1 MEYLEYQNSRRGF
14 SSDMKEQ
21 FPLSLLGFG
30 VDVVVLLLRESRM
43 MMEVTAEKE
52 SDNNRKNKTQ
62 SI

>member
-1 MEYLEYQNSRRGF
+1 
-14 SSDMKEQ
+14 MKEQ